1 MKALDATTPVSTSAL
16 RNKTLATDGGKA
28 PTSQKKVTINTQ
40 NNEVAGQPPAQTPAQ
55 PPAQPVDTGG
65 LLSPARKQ
73 RLTKLE
79 DTQKL
84 LNNQTASGARRMT

>member
-1 MKALDATTPVSTSAL
+1 MSNTALMKALDATTPVSTSAL
-16 RNKTLATDGGKA
+16 RNKTLATDGGKVQ
-28 PTSQKKVTINTQ
+28 TSQKKQVTINTQ
-40 NNEVAGQPPAQTPAQ
+40 NNEVAGQA
-55 PPAQPVDTGG
+55 PAQPVDTGG

>member
-1 MKALDATTPVSTSAL
+1 MRALDATTPVSTSAL

-40 NNEVAGQPPAQTPAQ
+40 NNEVAGQPPAQ